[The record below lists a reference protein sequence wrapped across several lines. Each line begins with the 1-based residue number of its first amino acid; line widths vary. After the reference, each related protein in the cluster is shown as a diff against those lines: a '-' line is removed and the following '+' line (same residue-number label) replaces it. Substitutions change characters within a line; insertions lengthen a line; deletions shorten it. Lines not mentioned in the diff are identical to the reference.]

1 MSLDEDIVETL
12 LDDDSQDE
20 FENSNIFASLP
31 KTARQLAK
39 EKAGQGVETPPSELV
54 ELPADVSKKVKMT
67 ENEIALK
74 RSETARR
81 RRNQTEKKLE
91 DDKIEVC
98 WSLSL
103 AHVLILI
110 TRRSTGFSRSKCL
123 GLVVESVTSPN
134 PKMRM
139 MRRMGDEIH

>member
-98 WSLSL
+98 WSLSS
-103 AHVLILI
+103 AHMLILI
-110 TRRSTGFSRSKCL
+110 TRRSIGFSKSKCL